1 MSHYTC
7 DGCDKPHEIFGSSAK
22 FTQAANDMGLQVL
35 GELERAQ
42 KQLTD
47 RQGPAR
53 DAGQ

>member
-35 GELERAQ
+35 GEL
-42 KQLTD
+42 
-47 RQGPAR
+47 R
-53 DAGQ
+53 DCRSN